1 MQSKLL
7 PLSNI
12 SPRGQFEP
20 IRTKWKTRL
29 LVAAL
34 TAISGASASAKT
46 VYGLDET
53 AVGAFG
59 TGPFGTITL
68 TQNGANIVDVSVV
81 LKTGFRFLETGGPHD
96 AFTFNLPTL
105 PSYSV
110 SDITATQDTTSPV
123 RTAHPYVWLQPG
135 SNPAYGNFT
144 VTGTGLTEQSFMKNA
159 DGYRFSADVLR
170 VSNGATGA
178 VAAVPE
184 PETYALMLAGLGL
197 VGFMARRRKLG

>member
-7 PLSNI
+7 PLSKLFAA
-12 SPRGQFEP
+12 RA
-20 IRTKWKTRL
+20 IRTDSDKWKTRL

-105 PSYSV
+105 PSLKF
-110 SDITATQDTTSPV
+110 Q
-123 RTAHPYVWLQPG
+123 
-135 SNPAYGNFT
+135 
-144 VTGTGLTEQSFMKNA
+144 
-159 DGYRFSADVLR
+159 
-170 VSNGATGA
+170 
-178 VAAVPE
+178 
-184 PETYALMLAGLGL
+184 LAMDE
-197 VGFMARRRKLG
+197 FPF